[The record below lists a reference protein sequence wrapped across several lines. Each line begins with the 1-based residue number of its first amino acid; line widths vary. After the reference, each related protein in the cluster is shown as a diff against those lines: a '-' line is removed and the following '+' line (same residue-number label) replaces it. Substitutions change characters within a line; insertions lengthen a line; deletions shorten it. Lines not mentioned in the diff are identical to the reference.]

1 MKKQFISGL
10 MALSIVFGSAAVLPD
25 GFAPQSAITAR
36 AGMIYGDFHYNVL
49 HDVGTLY
56 INEYTG
62 SDSNIAIPSE
72 IKGNSVTH
80 INDKAFEYCTS
91 LENVTIPD
99 SVTYIGHRVFGG
111 CTSLKSVTIP
121 DSVTSIGNGMFD
133 CCSGITSLDDVKL
146 PKSITSIGVSMFS
159 DCTGLTSIEIPD
171 HITLIDDDAFAYC
184 TNLTTVKIPNS
195 VTKIHVR
202 ACVGCPD
209 LKSITIPSSV
219 TYIGSETF
227 DECPN
232 VTIECFSGSAA
243 EAYAKENGIK
253 YRLLDADTTS
263 IANATVTG
271 IKNKTYTG
279 KKIKPAPVVK
289 IDGVKLQKGTD
300 YTVSYKNNKKIG
312 KATVTIK
319 GKGAYTGT
327 ITKSFKINP
336 RKTAAKKVTSPKT
349 KQLKVTYKKVSGVT
363 GYQVTYSTSEKFT
376 KKTTKTVT
384 VKGVSKTSKTIKKLT
399 KGKNYYVKVRTYKTV
414 GKVKYYSA
422 YSKSLKVKVK

>member
-121 DSVTSIGNGMFD
+121 DSVTSIG
-133 CCSGITSLDDVKL
+133 
-146 PKSITSIGVSMFS
+146 VSMFS

-202 ACVGCPD
+202 AFVGCTD

-399 KGKNYYVKVRTYKTV
+399 KGKTYYVKVRTYKTV